1 MLIFILKWL
10 PFLGKLSF
18 FSKFLAFI
26 PGGQVF
32 ALIGSAIS
40 AALSAVA
47 WFVKWLVADITDA
60 LKEPQRLLVRMI
72 FGISVLCFGWW
83 LGFGYAKDEVESA
96 RNMTK
101 VVAKQRD
108 VAKAENADWRERY
121 ATEKKKAE
129 EAIVARAAAEAT
141 IRGAAAK
148 RVRDG
153 AGSTPAAGKAKKP
166 AEPGLPSFSTLFGS
180 VK

>member
-10 PFLGKLSF
+10 PFLSKLSF

-32 ALIGSAIS
+32 ALIGSAIG
-40 AALSAVA
+40 AVLSAVS
-47 WFVKWLVADITDA
+47 WFVTWLIADITDA

-72 FGISVLCFGWW
+72 FGISVLCFGWY
-83 LGFGYAKDEVESA
+83 LGFSYAKDEVESA

-101 VVAKQRD
+101 IVAKQRD
-108 VAKAENADWRERY
+108 TARAENADWRERY
-121 ATEKKKAE
+121 ATQKDRAEKAE
-129 EAIVARAAAEAT
+129 VARAAAEAA
-141 IRGAAAK
+141 IRGAAAR

-153 AGSTPAAGKAKKP
+153 AGSAPAGSKAKAP
-166 AEPGLPSFSTLFGS
+166 AGPSLPSFSSLFGGS
-180 VK
+180 K